1 MWGTMMLSSS
11 HCGGAGGCGG
21 HCHCRHCHLVVVG
34 LEETGDVLPWMCC
47 HVSDGGGD
55 HIIVAGSGHHCC
67 HPGGHGYGG
76 CIIDVGHHHHTPH
89 HSHPCHPHPHHP
101 HRCCPHPCHNILIMS
116 SLSSMLVLG
125 SGGVGQFT
133 GGVVVSLMSYNTG
146 AGVVTLVL

>member
-21 HCHCRHCHLVVVG
+21 HCHCCHCHLVVVG
-34 LEETGDVLPWMCC
+34 LGETGDVLPWMCC
-47 HVSDGGGD
+47 HAGDGGG
-55 HIIVAGSGHHCC
+55 IIN
-67 HPGGHGYGG
+67 
-76 CIIDVGHHHHTPH
+76 VGHHHHTPH

-101 HRCCPHPCHNILIMS
+101 HHCCPHPCHNILIMS

-146 AGVVTLVL
+146 AGVVTVVS